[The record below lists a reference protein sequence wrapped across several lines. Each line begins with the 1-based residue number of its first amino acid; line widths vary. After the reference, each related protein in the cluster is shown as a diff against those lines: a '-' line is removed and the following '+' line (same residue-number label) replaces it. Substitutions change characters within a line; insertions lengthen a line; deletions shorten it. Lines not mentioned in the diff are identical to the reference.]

1 MSDRDSFGPRL
12 RRERERRGITLEM
25 LATSTKVNTDLWVGL
40 ERNDFSRW
48 PSGIFARAFVRDYAR
63 TLGLD
68 ADAVV
73 DDFCRHFEKGD
84 RRAIRIVE
92 AQGELIGHQVQKTA
106 GAEPLPAGRERRS
119 ANRGSAQPPA
129 MKVKYGAACDCRG
142 HRPRVRELARDAV
155 VTHRWRRVLGGRG
168 AGGVDL
174 PHGRDGHCRCVPRH
188 TGRGHHELAH
198 PGAVRARPTQAR
210 RPDVGFSGRLST
222 ALQNGRRSR
231 ARSWLQSAT
240 RHCPA
245 PTACRL
251 HVS

>member
-25 LATSTKVNTDLWVGL
+25 LSTTTKVSTDLWEGL

-63 TLGLD
+63 ALGLD

-92 AQGELIGHQVQKTA
+92 AQGELIGHQLQK

-119 ANRGSAQPPA
+119 SNRSASQPPT
-129 MKVKYGAACDCRG
+129 MKVKYGPRAIAAAID
-142 HRPRVRELARDAV
+142 LACVTSLAV
-155 VTHRWRRVLGGRG
+155 LSARI
-168 AGGVDL
+168 GGVGFWVAAGPAALTYHTVATVIVGASLGTRAVDIMSSHIPAL
-174 PHGRDGHCRCVPRH
+174 SVHVPRKH
-188 TGRGHHELAH
+188 
-198 PGAVRARPTQAR
+198 VART
-210 RPDVGFSGRLST
+210 
-222 ALQNGRRSR
+222 
-231 ARSWLQSAT
+231 
-240 RHCPA
+240 
-245 PTACRL
+245 
-251 HVS
+251 

>member
-1 MSDRDSFGPRL
+1 MGSEGKLGRKGPFSCGTLGRRLAPGISLPMSDRDSFGPRL

-48 PSGIFARAFVRDYAR
+48 PSGIFARAFIRDYAR

-119 ANRGSAQPPA
+119 ANRGAAPPPA
-129 MKVKYGAACDCRG
+129 MKVKYAPRAIAAVID
-142 HRPRVRELARDAV
+142 LACVSSLAMLSSRI
-155 VTHRWRRVLGGRG
+155 
-168 AGGVDL
+168 GGVGFWTAAGPAALTYHAVATVIVGASLGTRAVDIMSSHIPAL
-174 PHGRDGHCRCVPRH
+174 SVHVPRKH
-188 TGRGHHELAH
+188 A
-198 PGAVRARPTQAR
+198 ART
-210 RPDVGFSGRLST
+210 
-222 ALQNGRRSR
+222 
-231 ARSWLQSAT
+231 
-240 RHCPA
+240 
-245 PTACRL
+245 
-251 HVS
+251 

>member
-73 DDFCRHFEKGD
+73 DDFCRHFEKGIAVRSGSSRRRGAD
-84 RRAIRIVE
+84 RAPRT
-92 AQGELIGHQVQKTA
+92 KTA

-119 ANRGSAQPPA
+119 ANRGAAQPPA
-129 MKVKYGAACDCRG
+129 MKVKCGPRAIAAVID
-142 HRPRVRELARDAV
+142 LACVGSLAMLSSRI
-155 VTHRWRRVLGGRG
+155 
-168 AGGVDL
+168 GGVGFWTAAGPAALTYHAVATVIVGASLGTRAVDIMSAHIPAL
-174 PHGRDGHCRCVPRH
+174 SVHVPRKH
-188 TGRGHHELAH
+188 A
-198 PGAVRARPTQAR
+198 ART
-210 RPDVGFSGRLST
+210 
-222 ALQNGRRSR
+222 
-231 ARSWLQSAT
+231 
-240 RHCPA
+240 
-245 PTACRL
+245 
-251 HVS
+251 